1 MRLKLIIIC
10 LFTTLCSSFILIAEG
25 SLINFQGLLLDNFG
39 NAVVR
44 EDNLIVL
51 NLYNKESGGSILYTE
66 RFPGVK
72 TDIKGLYSIYFGQ
85 HNIEKVFAENGA
97 LWIELLINEEVT
109 SPRHKMNA
117 VPYALSAN
125 SASQL
130 VDASDSNIK
139 GTLDVTGR
147 GTFKGLRAEAAS
159 ISGHLIASD
168 IHTPRITVS
177 EEADFK
183 FADEVL
189 VPTPIKGSGAANKAY
204 VDEAIKSLDLK
215 QNEDNAEG
223 ISDNSMAI
231 TEEIVIRASADRE
244 LSAKIDELITGD
256 TVFSG
261 NPVFS
266 GIKGLPKGALDW
278 DSKYYDLDIWGAEAI
293 DLPQYATVN
302 VKGLLNADVL
312 NVEALLRVG
321 NVIIGE
327 DLIKI
332 DKGYL
337 KLEGDIIADSL
348 EIMGDIASKSLR
360 ASHTVDFGEAKVV
373 KVPTPKDKGEAANK
387 GYVDQA
393 ISTIE
398 APIED
403 IAANT
408 KSINNNS
415 NLIHFEGMTRE
426 EVDKDLLSKIN
437 TLSSRPI
444 VSKEDLKNA
453 FESSTYIM
461 SNTAHMIN
469 NTDLIHLEGNAREA
483 ADNELHSKIDR
494 IVRFDQAPTEDITER
509 AAKAL
514 PSGSTDW
521 DNNYLEIE
529 VEKLDASKVPE
540 SATANINGLLSADAL
555 NAEKL
560 IRVGDLTI
568 SDNRIRSKS
577 SILFDSI
584 ISYDFRVM
592 FGWVD
597 FLSATEVRVPKPAKG
612 NEATNK
618 AYVDEIVIPSGGII
632 LWERKN
638 QIPPGWSNAKLSCGD
653 NAFQYIMKD

>member
-10 LFTTLCSSFILIAEG
+10 LFTTLFSSFILIAER

-44 EDNLIVL
+44 EDNLIEL
-51 NLYNKESGGSILYTE
+51 NLYNKKSGGSILYTE
-66 RFPGVK
+66 RFPSVK
-72 TDIKGLYSIYFGQ
+72 TDEKGLYSIYFGQ

-97 LWIELLINEEVT
+97 LWLELLINEEVT

-117 VPYALSAN
+117 VPYAFSAH
-125 SASQL
+125 SASRL
-130 VDASDSNIK
+130 LNASDSNVK
-139 GTLDVTGR
+139 GALDVEGR
-147 GTFKGLRAEAAS
+147 GSFKDLRAEAAN
-159 ISGHLIASD
+159 ISGHLIASV
-168 IHTPRITVS
+168 IHTPRITIS

-189 VPTPIKGSGAANKAY
+189 VPTPIKDSGAANKAY
-204 VDEAIKSLDLK
+204 VDEAIKSLNFDQDK
-215 QNEDNAEG
+215 GNAED
-223 ISDNSMAI
+223 IIDNSNAI
-231 TEEIVIRASADRE
+231 TEEILIRATVDRE
-244 LSAKIDELITGD
+244 LSAKINELITGD

-266 GIKGLPKGALDW
+266 GIKALPKGALDW

-302 VKGLLNADVL
+302 VKGLLNTDVL

-348 EIMGDIASKSLR
+348 EIIGNIASKSIR
-360 ASHTVDFGEAKVV
+360 ASHTVDFGEAKIV

-387 GYVDQA
+387 GYIDQA
-393 ISTIE
+393 ISDMKIPTK
-398 APIED
+398 D
-403 IAANT
+403 VAANT
-408 KSINNNS
+408 KRINNNS
-415 NLIHFEGMTRE
+415 
-426 EVDKDLLSKIN
+426 
-437 TLSSRPI
+437 
-444 VSKEDLKNA
+444 
-453 FESSTYIM
+453 
-461 SNTAHMIN
+461 
-469 NTDLIHLEGNAREA
+469 DLIHLEGVAREA
-483 ADNELHSKIDR
+483 ADDALHLKIDTLA
-494 IVRFDQAPTEDITER
+494 RFDRVPIEDITQR
-509 AAKAL
+509 TAKAL

-521 DNNYLEIE
+521 DTRYLEIE
-529 VEKLDASKVPE
+529 VEKLETSKVTE
-540 SATANINGLLSADAL
+540 YATANINGLLSSDAL

-560 IRVGDLTI
+560 LRVGDLTI

-577 SILFDSI
+577 PILFDSI
-584 ISYDFRVM
+584 IAYDFRVM

-653 NAFQYIMKD
+653 NAFLYIVKD